1 MSLEILQF
9 VCSRYGFI
17 LPVGSSFC
25 YNHLRSESASFRAPS
40 ISPVKSLVQQRTPT
54 DSNYHPE
61 EIILSSD
68 VTENAQASGSSLS
81 DILDASP
88 IQYQIKQKKVEE
100 LSENTKQLLK
110 GKFIRFKQQLE
121 KKFAEAIAPGQ
132 SDELIQTVLLNDQLS
147 SDSDGDDMLE
157 DLKVSTSIYAESD
170 SLGKSIIIS
179 LVDHQKH
186 TKDDI

>member
-1 MSLEILQF
+1 MENVYCHLKLSAHHRYSLGIGWKPQARCKHPHHPVTTGKKASSNRTVSLEILQF
-9 VCSRYGFI
+9 VCSRYGFT

-54 DSNYHPE
+54 DSDYHPE

-100 LSENTKQLLK
+100 LSENTKRLLK
-110 GKFIRFKQQLE
+110 GKFIRFEQQLE
-121 KKFAEAIAPGQ
+121 KKVAEVIAPGH
-132 SDELIQTVLLNDQLS
+132 SDEFIQTVLNDQL
-147 SDSDGDDMLE
+147 
-157 DLKVSTSIYAESD
+157 
-170 SLGKSIIIS
+170 
-179 LVDHQKH
+179 
-186 TKDDI
+186 